1 MSAEDKAEKEV
12 NWEIAM
18 NFVCWEGVW
27 HSVPPHA
34 QLGQGQQEN
43 SEQEKLK

>member
-12 NWEIAM
+12 NWETAT
-18 NFVCWEGVW
+18 NFVCWGVW